1 MCTALKGHN
10 KWYRLFSINSHTH
23 CYALS
28 GHYILA
34 LSTVGV
40 AHGYY
45 ILPFQG
51 VITWHCLPMAL
62 PSATIIP
69 FHGIITWYCLPI
81 ALPSLGNARDNALK
95 GHHIVSRGHRPIRIK
110 LILPCP

>member
-1 MCTALKGHN
+1 MRICNALKGHN

-51 VITWHCLPMAL
+51 VITWHCLPMACHRLLYYTLSWHHHLVL
-62 PSATIIP
+62 PTDSV
-69 FHGIITWYCLPI
+69 
-81 ALPSLGNARDNALK
+81 AL
-95 GHHIVSRGHRPIRIK
+95 IRQCQETM
-110 LILPCP
+110 P

>member
-1 MCTALKGHN
+1 MLMCNALKGHN

-45 ILPFQG
+45 VL
-51 VITWHCLPMAL
+51 AL
-62 PSATIIP
+62 WA
-69 FHGIITWYCLPI
+69 
-81 ALPSLGNARDNALK
+81 
-95 GHHIVSRGHRPIRIK
+95 
-110 LILPCP
+110 